1 MKCPKCGTEFDSKFC
16 PECGY
21 NPAQEAGQT
30 QVQTPTQQPPAWN
43 QGVQPQQPKKKKSGC
58 LMVGLIVAA
67 VLVAL
72 VVLVAVFG
80 ESSSQPTGGNASNS
94 SQSSS
99 IASASDKSNVSA
111 SESAVA
117 TESSDTADEDAPI
130 ALGESGTYKCVTI
143 TVTKVEK
150 SEGTS
155 IDSPK
160 DGMEF
165 VIVHVKIENTGKK
178 NISYNPFDYKII
190 NSKKQITDQAFTIV
204 DSDTALSS
212 GELAPGGEIEGTIS
226 FEQPKDDENLIL
238 QYYNNMFNS
247 SPSMK
252 FALQ

>member
-30 QVQTPTQQPPAWN
+30 HVQTPTQQPPAWN
-43 QGVQPQQPKKKKSGC
+43 QGVQPQQPNKKKSGC

-99 IASASDKSNVSA
+99 IASASDKSVST

-130 ALGESGTYKCVTI
+130 ALGESGTYKGVTI

-238 QYYNNMFNS
+238 QYYDNMFNS
-247 SPSMK
+247 SPSME

>member
-67 VLVAL
+67 VLVAM

-99 IASASDKSNVSA
+99 IASASDKSVST

-130 ALGESGTYKCVTI
+130 ALGESGTYKSVTI

-238 QYYNNMFNS
+238 QYYDNMFNS
-247 SPSMK
+247 SPSME